1 MGYATTL
8 MYADDAD
15 NLTFTVCSFPK
26 LQHDM
31 NVADSKI
38 S

>member
-1 MGYATTL
+1 
-8 MYADDAD
+8 MYADDA
-15 NLTFTVCSFPK
+15 NLTFIACSFPQ

-38 S
+38 SW

>member
-1 MGYATTL
+1 MDYATTL
-8 MYADDAD
+8 MYADDA
-15 NLTFTVCSFPK
+15 NSLTFTTCNVPK

-38 S
+38 N